1 MARRAQNTSQ
11 QGRKFENQ
19 IQHDLERFGYRTMRS
34 AGSKG
39 AADVVAFGTRAI
51 LFVQAKI
58 SQGTVSPA
66 ERRSILALADLYPS
80 IGVPLTATK
89 RSVWTDYRLLTGPG
103 PKDWTPWQPEP
114 LDSAHCAHCG
124 HIFGDHGGDES
135 LRGCWGPLATDGRC
149 VMNCRA
155 FVLHQPVGLDT
166 QASPLS

>member
-1 MARRAQNTSQ
+1 MARRARNTSA
-11 QGRKFENQ
+11 QGRNFENQ

-39 AADVVAFGTRAI
+39 AADVVAFGARTI

-66 ERRSILALADLYPS
+66 ERRGVLALADLYPT

-103 PKDWTPWQPEP
+103 PKDWTPWEPEP
-114 LDSAHCAHCG
+114 LGTATCADCRHEYL
-124 HIFGDHGGDES
+124 DHGGAPDVT
-135 LRGCWGPLATDGRC
+135 GCWGVSDGPC
-149 VMNCRA
+149 VMRCPA
-155 FVLHQPVGLDT
+155 FILRPPVGLDT
-166 QASPLS
+166 